1 MTRNITQIY
10 FDAQG
15 KPRWRTLDTG
25 QFIHSLGHVRQQLN
39 QATYTAED
47 LAWFRKPLAKG

>member
-1 MTRNITQIY
+1 MRNITQIC

-15 KPRWRTLDTG
+15 KPFWRTLDTG